1 MDSSRIISRD
11 NNRNA
16 ETKMTP
22 VKSGNIAILGAGES
36 GIGTAILAQKMGWSV
51 WVSDA
56 GKIKPEQQ
64 EKLKELGVP
73 WEQEKHSEDKILT
86 ADLVV
91 KSPGIPDTA
100 QLIIA
105 LKSKGVSVISEIEFA
120 GYYCTAKTICI
131 TGSNGKT
138 TTTLWLHH
146 ILRKA
151 GLNVGLAG
159 NIGQS
164 FAKQVAENDYDY
176 YVLEI
181 SSFQLDDMH
190 AFRADIAILI
200 NITPDH
206 LDRYNY
212 EMQNYVN
219 SKFRIIQNQ
228 RKEDWFIY
236 NEDDPL
242 IAAEIEKHKPTMQCA
257 PFSIKKEVQLGA
269 YATNEQL
276 IININKQ
283 FNMSIHELA
292 LKGKHNTQNALAA
305 GIAARILE
313 IRKDV
318 VRESFQDF
326 TNVEH
331 RLEYVAKVNGIEFI
345 NDSKATNINSAWF
358 ALESMDK
365 PTIWIVGGVDKGN
378 DYTELSALV
387 KDKVKAIICLGVDNQ
402 KIIEAFTG
410 MVETIVEAK
419 SASEAVMHG
428 YRLATKEET
437 VLLSPACAS
446 FDLFENYEDRGNQF
460 KQAVRSL

>member
-1 MDSSRIISRD
+1 MSI
-11 NNRNA
+11 
-16 ETKMTP
+16 KP
-22 VKSGNIAILGAGES
+22 GHIAILGAGES
-36 GIGTAILAQKMGWSV
+36 GVGTAILALKMGWKV
-51 WVSDA
+51 FVSDK
-56 GKIKPEQQ
+56 GEIKQ
-64 EKLKELGVP
+64 EFQDKLNQIGVE
-73 WEQEKHSEDKILT
+73 WEQGKHNEDLILS

-91 KSPGIPDTA
+91 KSPGIPDKA
-100 QLIIA
+100 SVIVA
-105 LKSKGVSVISEIEFA
+105 LKAKGVKTISEIEFS
-120 GYYCTAKTICI
+120 GYYCKAKTICI

-138 TTTLWLHH
+138 TTTLWTHH

-151 GLNVGLAG
+151 GFNVGLAG

-164 FAKQVAENDYDY
+164 FAKQVAENDFDF

-181 SSFQLDDMH
+181 SSFQLDDMVD
-190 AFRADIAILI
+190 FRADIAILT

-212 EMQNYVN
+212 EMQNYVD
-219 SKFRIIQNQ
+219 SKFRILQNQ
-228 RKEDWFIY
+228 TGDNWFIY
-236 NEDDPL
+236 NQDDP
-242 IAAEIEKHKPTMQCA
+242 IITAEIAKRNLPMKLV
-257 PFSIKKEVQLGA
+257 PFSIKEEISFGG
-269 YATNEQL
+269 YATNEQI

-305 GIAARILE
+305 GLASRILE

-318 VRESFQDF
+318 VRESLQDF

-331 RLEYVAKVNGIEFI
+331 RLEFVAKVNGIEFI
-345 NDSKATNINSAWF
+345 NDSKATNVNSAWF

-365 PTIWIVGGVDKGN
+365 PVIWVVGGVDKGN
-378 DYTELSALV
+378 DYSELTPLV
-387 KDKVKAIICLGVDNQ
+387 KDKVKAIICLGIDNQ
-402 KIIEAFTG
+402 KIIEAFQDV
-410 MVETIVEAK
+410 VETIVETK
-419 SASEAVMHG
+419 SASEAVTLG
-428 YRLATKEET
+428 YRLAKKEET